1 MAELILLGSGAALT
15 DGSREPTQLALVG
28 EHSTVLVDCG
38 ANPLRQLQRAGVP
51 LASVERLFLTHSHP
65 DHIAGF
71 PLLMEMLW
79 LSGRRHPLPV
89 HGPADALDVAR
100 RVFAQWDTRR
110 WTGLP
115 EIHWHEV
122 PPEPGVEVAV
132 GTDFR
137 LTAAPG
143 VHSVPVI
150 AIRAEDL
157 TSGGSLVYGAD
168 GEASPGVLA
177 LARGCDLLVLEATG
191 HHPGH
196 STAAASAALAAEA
209 RARRLVLVHLAP
221 SENDLETQR
230 REAKALFS
238 GPVHLD
244 ADLDRFVFCL

>member
-51 LASVERLFLTHSHP
+51 LSSVERLFLTHSHP

-122 PPEPGVEVAV
+122 PQAQGTMVAEGV
-132 GTDFR
+132 DFR

-143 VHSVPVI
+143 VHSVPVL
-150 AIRAEDL
+150 ALRADCIRN
-157 TSGGSLVYGAD
+157 GGSLVYGAD
-168 GEASPGVLA
+168 GEPSPGVMD

-191 HHPGH
+191 AHPGH
-196 STAAASAALAAEA
+196 STAAASASLATES
-209 RARRLVLVHLAP
+209 RAKQLVLVHLAP
-221 SENDLETQR
+221 SVNDLEAQR
-230 REAKALFS
+230 REAEAIFG
-238 GPVHLD
+238 GPVHLG